1 MADAEAEL
9 LKAGCL
15 ELQNKSFF
23 LDSNISIDML
33 KIPFHQH
40 YSYRPFM

>member
-15 ELQNKSFF
+15 ELQNK